1 MGLDGENWIQKSR
14 SCVRN
19 ARAPQVVL
27 VVKNLP
33 ANAGDVRCRYDPWVE
48 KIPWR
53 STWQPTP
60 VFLPGKSYVQRNL
73 TGCIVHTIAQSRTRL
88 KQLSMHSDTVR
99 GKWCL
104 QWQGKGYL
112 LLSFTDAEGNEKLR
126 AVNKNQISMRA
137 KGFFAMLSHSV
148 MSDSATPWT
157 ATHQASVHGIL
168 QVRYW
173 SGGPF
178 SPPEGLQFTSVH

>member
-60 VFLPGKSYVQRNL
+60 VF
-73 TGCIVHTIAQSRTRL
+73 
-88 KQLSMHSDTVR
+88 
-99 GKWCL
+99 
-104 QWQGKGYL
+104 
-112 LLSFTDAEGNEKLR
+112 
-126 AVNKNQISMRA
+126 
-137 KGFFAMLSHSV
+137 
-148 MSDSATPWT
+148 
-157 ATHQASVHGIL
+157 
-168 QVRYW
+168 
-173 SGGPF
+173 
-178 SPPEGLQFTSVH
+178 